1 MEKTL
6 LGEELFS
13 EMCVSAAMLPSL
25 LSLEIRLSSFVGVG
39 DETSKLHFLE
49 PNGEYLSKL
58 SLDLDR
64 GVGVV
69 IKPENKIQ
77 NIA

>member
-6 LGEELFS
+6 LGEELLN

-25 LSLEIRLSSFVGVG
+25 LSRDIRLSSFVGVG
-39 DETSKLHFLE
+39 DETSKLHLRD
-49 PNGEYLSKL
+49 PRGEYLSRL

-64 GVGVV
+64 GVGV
-69 IKPENKIQ
+69 
-77 NIA
+77 IAPKQQLL